1 MRCRVNFTIG
11 HATQLLT
18 EFILMLTADSQSS
31 GNALIDW

>member
-1 MRCRVNFTIG
+1 MRRRADFTIG

-31 GNALIDW
+31 GIALIDW